1 MQSKLIL
8 VTGVSSGIGFQ
19 IASDLLKESYSVL
32 GVSRN
37 SSEKV
42 KALQST
48 YPETFYFES
57 LDLTENIDALPK
69 WVMTQ
74 SKKIGRFSGFV
85 HSAGAQQILPLQFN
99 SHKNM
104 LDIFNLNVFS
114 GLALAQGIS
123 DKRVMNKKGG
133 CIVVI
138 SSIASK
144 IGEPGLV
151 NYSASKAALNGAMRT
166 MAKELATRNIRVN
179 SVLPGFIMTEM
190 IEKCKDVYNE
200 AYIEKMNS
208 KYPLGIGEPQDVS
221 NIVCFL
227 LGEKS
232 HWVTGSEFDVNGGA
246 NLGV

>member
-19 IASDLLKESYSVL
+19 IASDLLKEGCSVL

-37 SSEKV
+37 SNEKV
-42 KALQST
+42 ETLQST
-48 YPETFYFES
+48 YPGNFYFES

-69 WVMTQ
+69 WVITQ
-74 SKKIGRFSGFV
+74 SKKKGRFSGFV

-114 GLALAQGIS
+114 GLALARGIS
-123 DKRVMNKKGG
+123 DKRVMNERGG
-133 CIVVI
+133 SIVVI

-151 NYSASKAALNGAMRT
+151 NYSASKAALNGAMRA
-166 MAKELATRNIRVN
+166 MAKELAIRNIRVN
-179 SVLPGFIMTEM
+179 SVLPGFVMTEM
-190 IEKCKDVYNE
+190 IAKWMDVYDE
-200 AYIEKMNS
+200 TYIEKMNS
-208 KYPLGIGEPQDVS
+208 RYPLGIGEPQDVS

-227 LGEKS
+227 LDEKS
-232 HWVTGSEFDVNGGA
+232 RWITGSEIEVNGGA